1 MGPDGKVV
9 AAGPAQAATTNT
21 TSEWRATSAADAPTP
36 FPRLD
41 FAGG

>member
-21 TSEWRATSAADAPTP
+21 NFGVARY
-36 FPRLD
+36 L
-41 FAGG
+41 GG